1 MISLPTG
8 SVRHGQWTEVHHRRC
23 HWGKCPLRQS
33 ETALALFLPDVFV
46 FDRIS
51 SPLQLNAFDSRHLD
65 EIHFDVRL
73 MAFQKATKHIKEMST
88 LDMRYLT
95 VVMHNCFHSLEVTIN
110 IWDSCDV
117 TISVEYLFLCVF
129 CIALLWVLNAF
140 CVFLRQIGDMS
151 LADSATMCLS
161 AIIVQLSEIG
171 CPEAEY
177 REIVQYTILNAL
189 QKGLKSKTE
198 VKMSD
203 VSAYINYST
212 ALYIPHAFDTF
223 ISFFPECT
231 KWIHYG
237 SGLPGED
244 ISKPIRVSRSGSTD
258 SLYWSWSRF
267 LWAYEA
273 HTGNVSTLYQNSS
286 VRLKT
291 RHIINPQLAGA
302 WRKIVPNI

>member
-8 SVRHGQWTEVHHRRC
+8 SVRHGQWTEVHHRHC

-33 ETALALFLPDVFV
+33 ETALALFLPDMFV

-51 SPLQLNAFDSRHLD
+51 SLLQLNAFDSRHLD

-73 MAFQKATKHIKEMST
+73 MAFQKVTKHIKEMST

-95 VVMHNCFHSLEVTIN
+95 AVMHNCFHSLEVTIK

-117 TISVEYLFLCVF
+117 TISIEDLMLCVSF
-129 CIALLWVLNAF
+129 CLALLWVLNAF

-161 AIIVQLSEIG
+161 AIIAQLSEIG

-177 REIVQYTILNAL
+177 KEIVQYTILDAL

-212 ALYIPHAFDTF
+212 ALCAFHMDLTHLYI
-223 ISFFPECT
+223 FFPECT
-231 KWIHYG
+231 KWIHYD

-244 ISKPIRVSRSGSTD
+244 ISKPIRVSRSGSAD

-273 HTGNVSTLYQNSS
+273 HTGNVRTLYQNSS
-286 VRLKT
+286 VRFKT
-291 RHIINPQLAGA
+291 RHIINPQLAQ
-302 WRKIVPNI
+302 IFNIM